1 MNFDEERDIKRII
14 KEELSY
20 REASSKRV
28 TFFIA
33 LIVAVLASVLTLFL
47 VCGRERNIK
56 KNNSEKSSVYEI
68 NPNEE
73 INVEKAVALK
83 AKNSIVGISSIG
95 TKTTNELFGNKVPSE
110 ELGSGVIVSKNGYIL
125 TNSHVI
131 MNGKASK
138 LQVLLENQETYEAKL
153 LWHDVVLDL
162 AIIKIEKDDLTPI
175 EIGNSDKIAVG
186 DKAIAIGNPFGTS
199 LQSTLT
205 SGYISGLERSIRVEN
220 GQTLEGMIQTD
231 AAINAGNSGGAL
243 LNSKGELIGIN
254 TAKNAA
260 GEGIGFAIPINTAKN
275 ILQNIIEKGE
285 FKPLYIGISG
295 MDVKRYKRLT
305 GENIKTD
312 SGIVV
317 LEVLSN
323 SPAEIA
329 GIKVNDVILELDSGK
344 KVDSM
349 NAMRKILI
357 NHKEGEELKAK
368 ILRGDSTMEV
378 ILKLK

>member
-1 MNFDEERDIKRII
+1 MTG
-14 KEELSY
+14 
-20 REASSKRV
+20 V
-28 TFFIA
+28 QTCA
-33 LIVAVLASVLTLFL
+33 L
-47 VCGRERNIK
+47 
-56 KNNSEKSSVYEI
+56 
-68 NPNEE
+68 P
-73 INVEKAVALK
+73 
-83 AKNSIVGISSIG
+83 
-95 TKTTNELFGNKVPSE
+95 
-110 ELGSGVIVSKNGYIL
+110 IL
-125 TNSHVI
+125 
-131 MNGKASK
+131 
-138 LQVLLENQETYEAKL
+138 
-153 LWHDVVLDL
+153 
-162 AIIKIEKDDLTPI
+162 
-175 EIGNSDKIAVG
+175 
-186 DKAIAIGNPFGTS
+186 
-199 LQSTLT
+199 
-205 SGYISGLERSIRVEN
+205 
-220 GQTLEGMIQTD
+220 
-231 AAINAGNSGGAL
+231 
-243 LNSKGELIGIN
+243 N

-357 NHKEGEELKAK
+357 NHKEGDELKAK

>member
-33 LIVAVLASVLTLFL
+33 LIIAVLASVLTLFL

-153 LWHDVVLDL
+153 L
-162 AIIKIEKDDLTPI
+162 
-175 EIGNSDKIAVG
+175 
-186 DKAIAIGNPFGTS
+186 
-199 LQSTLT
+199 
-205 SGYISGLERSIRVEN
+205 
-220 GQTLEGMIQTD
+220 
-231 AAINAGNSGGAL
+231 
-243 LNSKGELIGIN
+243 
-254 TAKNAA
+254 
-260 GEGIGFAIPINTAKN
+260 
-275 ILQNIIEKGE
+275 
-285 FKPLYIGISG
+285 
-295 MDVKRYKRLT
+295 
-305 GENIKTD
+305 
-312 SGIVV
+312 
-317 LEVLSN
+317 
-323 SPAEIA
+323 
-329 GIKVNDVILELDSGK
+329 
-344 KVDSM
+344 
-349 NAMRKILI
+349 
-357 NHKEGEELKAK
+357 
-368 ILRGDSTMEV
+368 
-378 ILKLK
+378 

>member
-1 MNFDEERDIKRII
+1 
-14 KEELSY
+14 
-20 REASSKRV
+20 
-28 TFFIA
+28 
-33 LIVAVLASVLTLFL
+33 
-47 VCGRERNIK
+47 
-56 KNNSEKSSVYEI
+56 
-68 NPNEE
+68 
-73 INVEKAVALK
+73 
-83 AKNSIVGISSIG
+83 
-95 TKTTNELFGNKVPSE
+95 
-110 ELGSGVIVSKNGYIL
+110 
-125 TNSHVI
+125 

-357 NHKEGEELKAK
+357 NHKEGDELKAK

>member
-1 MNFDEERDIKRII
+1 MNFDEERDIRRIV

-20 REASSKRV
+20 GKTSSKRE

-33 LIVAVLASVLTLFL
+33 LMVAVFTSVLTLFL
-47 VCGRERNIK
+47 AYGKEKSIK
-56 KNNSEKSSVYEI
+56 KTNSGQFSVYEI

-95 TKTTNELFGNKVPSE
+95 TKTTNEFFGNKVPVE

-131 MNGKASK
+131 MNGKANK

-153 LWHDVVLDL
+153 LWYDVVLDL

-175 EIGNSDKIAVG
+175 KIGDSDKIAVG
-186 DKAIAIGNPFGTS
+186 DKAIAIGNPFGMS

-254 TAKNAA
+254 TAKNAV

-317 LEVLSN
+317 LEILSN
-323 SPAEIA
+323 SPAEVS
-329 GIKVNDVILELDSGK
+329 GIKVNDIILELDSGK
-344 KVDSM
+344 KVDSI

-357 NHKEGEELKAK
+357 NHKEGDELKAK
-368 ILRGDSTMEV
+368 VLRGDSTIEV
-378 ILKLK
+378 VFKLK

>member
-186 DKAIAIGNPFGTS
+186 DKAIAIGNPFGTN

-357 NHKEGEELKAK
+357 NHKEGDELKAK

>member
-349 NAMRKILI
+349 NAMRKIL
-357 NHKEGEELKAK
+357 N
-368 ILRGDSTMEV
+368 
-378 ILKLK
+378 

>member
-1 MNFDEERDIKRII
+1 
-14 KEELSY
+14 
-20 REASSKRV
+20 
-28 TFFIA
+28 
-33 LIVAVLASVLTLFL
+33 
-47 VCGRERNIK
+47 
-56 KNNSEKSSVYEI
+56 
-68 NPNEE
+68 
-73 INVEKAVALK
+73 
-83 AKNSIVGISSIG
+83 
-95 TKTTNELFGNKVPSE
+95 
-110 ELGSGVIVSKNGYIL
+110 
-125 TNSHVI
+125 
-131 MNGKASK
+131 
-138 LQVLLENQETYEAKL
+138 
-153 LWHDVVLDL
+153 
-162 AIIKIEKDDLTPI
+162 
-175 EIGNSDKIAVG
+175 
-186 DKAIAIGNPFGTS
+186 
-199 LQSTLT
+199 
-205 SGYISGLERSIRVEN
+205 
-220 GQTLEGMIQTD
+220 MIQTD

-344 KVDSM
+344 KIDSM

-357 NHKEGEELKAK
+357 NHKEGDELKAK